1 MAYFKVLITEKFVY
15 EILVRADNDKDAI
28 DKANA
33 YDGSWG
39 DPIHTDAH
47 EYEVT
52 ELEVKYVG

>member
-28 DKANA
+28 EKANA

-39 DPIHTDAH
+39 DPIHTEVY
-47 EYEVT
+47 EYTVT
-52 ELEVKYVG
+52 ELEIKNVG